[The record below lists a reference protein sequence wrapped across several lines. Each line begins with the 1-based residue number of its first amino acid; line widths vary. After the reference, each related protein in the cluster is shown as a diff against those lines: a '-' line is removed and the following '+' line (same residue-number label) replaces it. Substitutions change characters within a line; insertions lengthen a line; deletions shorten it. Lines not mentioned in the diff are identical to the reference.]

1 MAALHPHLSRRAQ
14 ERAPQDEVFAPNQSL
29 AAFGFTHSNSRSWCR
44 NQKIVAW
51 RNGGCRRGRSPPAAS
66 IASRIDPRIKFVA
79 PGSVRACADVSI
91 AQLCRDR
98 GERAMMSD
106 ERQRSVIWH
115 GMLLFLLGLLTGLAE
130 PHFINPR
137 MGLAA
142 HLEGLMNGTFLIA
155 LGAIWQYLKLP
166 DRMLSRTYWFA
177 LYGAYA
183 NWATTTLA
191 AIVGANSLSVITG
204 TGHSALPWQETLV
217 TLGFVSVGLAMLATS
232 VLALWGLRRTIVA

>member
-1 MAALHPHLSRRAQ
+1 MAGVGAAGRRRRPASRRASI
-14 ERAPQDEVFAPNQSL
+14 RASSSSRLARSALAPMYPLPNYV
-29 AAFGFTHSNSRSWCR
+29 G
-44 NQKIVAW
+44 I
-51 RNGGCRRGRSPPAAS
+51 GE
-66 IASRIDPRIKFVA
+66 
-79 PGSVRACADVSI
+79 
-91 AQLCRDR
+91 
-98 GERAMMSD
+98 ERAMMSD

-232 VLALWGLRRTIVA
+232 ILALWGLRRTIVA